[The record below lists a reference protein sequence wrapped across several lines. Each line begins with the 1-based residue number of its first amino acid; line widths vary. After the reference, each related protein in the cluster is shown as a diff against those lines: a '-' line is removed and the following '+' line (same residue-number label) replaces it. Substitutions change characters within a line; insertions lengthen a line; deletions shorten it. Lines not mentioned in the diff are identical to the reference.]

1 MLKAPTEFII
11 IFIFISVLLIL
22 ALGVFMVIII
32 YRYQQ
37 RQNSYFRNIRS
48 LKISHQNSLLQSQL
62 EIQEQTF
69 QNISREIH
77 DNIGQKLT
85 LAKLHLNTLAYN
97 STDETISRVNDS
109 ILMISEAITDL
120 SDISRSMNSEI
131 LLNNGLIKAL
141 EFEATQLLKSGKYK
155 ISFSATGNPVFLDAN
170 TELLLF
176 RIAQEAVANIIKH
189 ADATVITILLHY
201 DNTFLTMEITDNGKG
216 FCLDENRF
224 GTGLSNM
231 KKRADTLKADL
242 QINSSPNEH
251 TQIKIEIP
259 PYEKNS
265 HVQTDPGR

>member
-22 ALGVFMVIII
+22 ALGVFITIII
-32 YRYQQ
+32 FRYQQ
-37 RQNSYFRNIRS
+37 KQNSYFMDIES
-48 LKISHQNSLLQSQL
+48 LKISYQNSLLQSQL

-85 LAKLHLNTLAYN
+85 LAKLHLNTLTYN
-97 STDETISRVNDS
+97 TEVETASRVNDS
-109 ILMISEAITDL
+109 INIIGEAITDL

-141 EFEATQLLKSGKYK
+141 EFETAQFLKSGRYK
-155 ISFSATGNPVFLDAN
+155 IGFSVTGEPVFLDAN
-170 TELLLF
+170 TELVLF
-176 RIAQEAVANIIKH
+176 RITQEALANIIKH
-189 ADATVITILLHY
+189 ADASAIDMRLHY
-201 DNTFLTMEITDNGKG
+201 DDVFVTMVINDNGKG
-216 FCLDENRF
+216 FRTDEHYF

-231 KKRADTLKADL
+231 RKRADAIKANL
-242 QINSSPNEH
+242 LISSTPNEC

-259 PYEKNS
+259 LYEKSNS
-265 HVQTDPGR
+265 V

>member
-1 MLKAPTEFII
+1 MLKAPTEFLVTFII
-11 IFIFISVLLIL
+11 ISVILMLSLVVLIT
-22 ALGVFMVIII
+22 VVI

-37 RQNSYFRNIRS
+37 KQNTYFKDIEA

-85 LAKLHLNTLAYN
+85 LAKLHLNTLSHDDIN
-97 STDETISRVNDS
+97 KVTSQVNDS
-109 ILMISEAITDL
+109 VSMISEVINDL

-141 EFEATQLLKSGKYK
+141 EFEAVQFKKSGRYK
-155 ISFSATGNPVFLDAN
+155 ISFSTTGNPVFLDAN
-170 TELLLF
+170 TELVLF
-176 RIAQEAVANIIKH
+176 RIAQEALTNIIKH
-189 ADATVITILLHY
+189 ADASVIDILLHY
-201 DNTFLTMEITDNGKG
+201 DSLLLSMIINDNGKG
-216 FCLDENRF
+216 FHADENRF

-231 KKRADTLKADL
+231 RKRADTLKGRL
-242 QINSSPNEH
+242 VISSNPQGC

-259 PYEKNS
+259 LYENNKS
-265 HVQTDPGR
+265 I